1 MEILHLLRS
10 LPNETVEK
18 LMVNITNGDRSRV
31 VELFKDDIDWD
42 LLVDDIMSS
51 DKVICWW

>member
-10 LPNETVEK
+10 QPNETVEK
-18 LMVNITNGDRSRV
+18 LMANITNGDRSRV
-31 VELFKDDIDWD
+31 VELFQDDINWD

>member
-31 VELFKDDIDWD
+31 VELFKEDIDWN

>member
-10 LPNETVEK
+10 QPNETVEK
-18 LMVNITNGDRSRV
+18 LMVNITNGDRSHMV
-31 VELFKDDIDWD
+31 ALFKEDINWD
-42 LLVDDIMSS
+42 MLVDDIMSS

>member
-10 LPNETVEK
+10 QPNDTVGN

-31 VELFKDDIDWD
+31 VELFEEDINWAM
-42 LLVDDIMSS
+42 LVDDIMSS

>member
-31 VELFKDDIDWD
+31 VELFKEDIDWD

>member
-10 LPNETVEK
+10 RPNETVGN
-18 LMVNITNGDRSRV
+18 LIVNITNGDRSRV
-31 VELFKDDIDWD
+31 VELFEDDVDWAM
-42 LLVDDIMSS
+42 LVDDIMSS

>member
-10 LPNETVEK
+10 QPDETVEK

-31 VELFKDDIDWD
+31 VELYQDDVDWD
-42 LLVDDIMSS
+42 LLVEDIMSS
-51 DKVICWW
+51 DKIVCWW